1 MKQYDFSY
9 HDYNFRYEEVETID
23 EIIGAFEQMR
33 VALLEESAIA
43 DDESIHADADEL
55 LLKALKMLGGV
66 KVAEAYDRIKD
77 EFWYA

>member
-1 MKQYDFSY
+1 MKQYGFGYYDYDFRRE
-9 HDYNFRYEEVETID
+9 DINTID
-23 EIIGAFEQMR
+23 EIIEAFEQMR

-55 LLKALKMLGGV
+55 LLKALKILGGV